1 MKIDSTLVKK
11 LRTAENLS
19 QEQLSEKSGLSLRT
33 IQRLESGGNAS
44 IESVRALAAAFGVDP
59 TELMSNESEEAQTP
73 QDAVLTGLRE
83 FGNFTGTAT
92 RYEFWWFLAFVVV
105 VTAVATLLHERAAQ
119 IAGVI
124 LLLPLLAASNRRLN
138 DAGQS
143 PWWQLFWF
151 VPIGQIVI
159 LIVLAQPTA
168 EQPDPTVNWQIR
180 NTVNTKEIGDWV
192 NLQSPISSLPP
203 SPPAV

>member
-44 IESVRALAAAFGVDP
+44 IESVRALAEAFGIEAN
-59 TELMSNESEEAQTP
+59 ELLLPESEAPQTP
-73 QDAVLTGLRE
+73 QEAIETGLRE
-83 FGNFTGTAT
+83 FGNFSGTAT

-168 EQPDPTVNWQIR
+168 EQPDPQLTGKLV
-180 NTVNTKEIGDWV
+180 T
-192 NLQSPISSLPP
+192 P
-203 SPPAV
+203 

>member
-33 IQRLESGGNAS
+33 IQRLENGGNAS
-44 IESVRALAAAFGVDP
+44 IESVRALATAFGTDH
-59 TELMSNESEEAQTP
+59 TELMLSESEALQTP
-73 QDAVLTGLRE
+73 LEAIETGLRE
-83 FGNFTGTAT
+83 FGNFSGTAT

-105 VTAVATLLHERAAQ
+105 ITAVATLLHERAAQ

-138 DAGQS
+138 DAGHS
-143 PWWQLFWF
+143 PWWQMFWF
-151 VPIGQIVI
+151 VPFGQIVI
-159 LIVLAQPTA
+159 LILLAQPTA
-168 EQPDPTVNWQIR
+168 EQPDPQLTGKLE
-180 NTVNTKEIGDWV
+180 T
-192 NLQSPISSLPP
+192 P
-203 SPPAV
+203 